1 MPDLLI
7 TFIYDEWDH
16 GQLFRKDTS
25 RNEKEDIL
33 SVEINKRL
41 KGKARDDEKRK

>member
-33 SVEINKRL
+33 SVEINERL